1 MRAKGVDRLQTWEGV
16 CVQRVHTSALYG
28 PTENATQDLPWDSE
42 SAARL
47 TPKEL
52 KVGSPEMSHSS
63 FKHPSQLNRMGGS
76 ANSDTNMQ

>member
-1 MRAKGVDRLQTWEGV
+1 MQRLQAGYKPRRV
-16 CVQRVHTSALYG
+16 CACKGCIHLLYG
-28 PTENATQDLPWDSE
+28 PTENSTQDSPWDSK

-47 TPKEL
+47 SPKEL
-52 KVGSPEMSHSS
+52 KVGSPGMSHSS

>member
-1 MRAKGVDRLQTWEGV
+1 MRAKGAYI
-16 CVQRVHTSALYG
+16 SALYG
-28 PTENATQDLPWDSE
+28 PTENSTQDSPWDSE

-63 FKHPSQLNRMGGS
+63 FIHPSQLNRMGGS